1 MGFLD
6 QVVEEGGNVL
16 ETAKVFAKQFFEL
29 SPTAVSGMKMTIND
43 IEMSSEKKS
52 VIAKRIQK
60 CLASEDFQEG
70 LKSIA
75 EKRIPKFRVKLL

>member
-1 MGFLD
+1 MR
-6 QVVEEGGNVL
+6 
-16 ETAKVFAKQFFEL
+16 
-29 SPTAVSGMKMTIND
+29 PYMKMTIND
-43 IEMSSEKKS
+43 IEMASEKKS

-75 EKRIPKFRVKLL
+75 EKRIPNFKV